1 MLNYEQFKEQFIEDL
16 KKNLEDQGIK
26 VEKVEVIPNEKL
38 QEGPCDAVTVRL
50 EDSIVGPS
58 GNLTDVFDAY
68 ERGGGSISLFYGS
81 VIWRES
87 LFWKLMISSRK
98 RMRRWHRRK
107 SDYNGRLRL
116 PCYIK

>member
-1 MLNYEQFKEQFIEDL
+1 MLNYEQFKEQFTDDL

-38 QEGPCDAVTVRL
+38 QEGPYDAVTVRL
-50 EDSIVGPS
+50 EDSIVGTS

-81 VIWRES
+81 VIWWESFFGSLWFLQERE
-87 LFWKLMISSRK
+87 WEAGTG
-98 RMRRWHRRK
+98 
-107 SDYNGRLRL
+107 GRVIIMGGWGC
-116 PCYIK
+116 PVT